1 MKKLL
6 WKLILPLT
14 VISIMIF
21 TKWRYALVVDGPDE
35 IFTGFPFAFVCS
47 GWHTSLSLQIFVL
60 EFVANLLIYFLII
73 FLLVYTI
80 DRLVIKINVPR
91 LASIPLIV
99 FSSLIVIL
107 SGLVA
112 LNPDNIYYL
121 KRDFDIEIM
130 ETGFKFVWQK
140 QERPDFNKYHPEFK
154 IDAQIP
160 KSILRSDW
168 IIKAD
173 SIDRE
178 TLVDYGQFLTDKNRA
193 YYKFDFS
200 DGLMILELG
209 EADRESFRTFGNS
222 IYARDNNHIFDCRHG
237 IIEQADLETFRVA
250 HVEMEDGIMK
260 FGKDKFNYYFWD
272 EIITDTIG
280 FGIKTREI
288 TNAQQ

>member
-1 MKKLL
+1 MKRLL

-14 VISIMIF
+14 VISMMMF
-21 TKWRYALVVDGPDE
+21 TKWWYALVVDGPDE

-60 EFVANLLIYFLII
+60 EFTANLLTYFLII

-80 DRLVIKINVPR
+80 DRLIIKINVPR
-91 LASIPLIV
+91 IVSIPLIV
-99 FSSLIVIL
+99 LSSLIVIL

-112 LNPDNIYYL
+112 LNPNNIYYV

-140 QERPDFNKYHPEFK
+140 QERPDFYKYHPEFK
-154 IDAQIP
+154 IDTQIP
-160 KSILRSDW
+160 KTVLRSDW

-178 TLVDYGQFLTDKNRA
+178 TLVDHGQFLTDKNRV
-193 YYKFDFS
+193 YRKFDFS
-200 DGLMILELG
+200 DGLMILEL
-209 EADRESFRTFGNS
+209 EDADRKTFRAYGNS
-222 IYARDNNHIFDCRHG
+222 IYARDNKHIFDSRHG
-237 IIEQADLETFRVA
+237 IIEQADLKTFQVV
-250 HVEMEDGIMK
+250 HVEMEDRIMK

-272 EIITDTIG
+272 EIVTDTVG
-280 FGIKTREI
+280 FGLKTREI
-288 TNAQQ
+288 TKAQQ